1 MASMIKKIINW
12 SIQYRFLLLIGTLL
26 FIVLGIFYAK
36 QTTVDAIPDLSDVQ
50 VIIQADY
57 PGQAPNVVEDQVTY
71 PLTTAMLAVPGA
83 ELVRGISGFGVSYV
97 YIIFKDGTDL
107 YWARSRVLEYLS
119 QISSKLPKQVQVSLG
134 PDATGVGWVYEYALV
149 DKSNQHDLWQLTS
162 LQNWFLKFELQKVP
176 GVAEV
181 ATIGGMVKQYQVV
194 VDPDKLRAYGLTLA
208 QVQTAIQAGN
218 SDGGGSVVEMGD
230 AEYMIRSSGFIR
242 KLQDIQNIPLS
253 SGSNGTPILL
263 KDVARVQLGPQA
275 RRGVAEL
282 NGQGE
287 VVGGVIVMRSNQ
299 NAMQTIE
306 NVKAKL
312 EQVKAGLPQGVE
324 IIPTYDRSGLIER
337 AIATLKDKLVEEF
350 ILVSLI
356 CVLFL
361 FHLRSALV
369 IIISLPIGIL
379 MALVIMRFQGINANI
394 MSLGGI
400 AIAVGAMVDAAVVMV
415 ENVHKHFEKT
425 EVNENNRWDVI
436 REACYEVAPPLF
448 FSLLI
453 ITFSFLPIFTLQ
465 GQEGKLFDP
474 LAFTKT
480 YSMATAAFLS
490 ISLVPVL
497 MGWFIRGKIVPEH
510 KNPINKFLQAIYK
523 PFINHALNKPKLIL
537 VIALILVGIGLW
549 PLTQLGKEFMPS
561 LNEGDI
567 LYMPTTL
574 PGISINDAR
583 TILQRTDK
591 LITAVPEVKSVFGK
605 AGRAETA
612 TDPAQL
618 SMFETIIQLKPQSEW
633 RKGMTMDKIIAEL
646 DSKVKL
652 PGLSNAWVMPIRT
665 RIDMLSTGIK
675 TPIGIKIF
683 GPDLSVVQKL
693 GKQIE
698 VVIKKLPGTSTV
710 YAERVSGGRYITINI
725 NREAAARY
733 GLNIADVQ
741 TIIQSAIGG
750 ENVSQT
756 IEGRER
762 YPINIRYP
770 REIRDSINKLKWLP
784 LVTPSGATVPLG
796 EIAQIQ
802 IDNGPDMIRS
812 ENAKLD
818 GLVYIDINGSD
829 LAGYVKTAQQV
840 IASQVK
846 LPAGYSIAWSGQYE
860 YMERAKERLAYAAP
874 ITLVIIAL
882 LLYFCFGRLT
892 EVLMILF
899 SLPFALGGG
908 IWIVYLLGYN
918 LSVAVSVGFIA
929 LSGVAAETGVIMLVY
944 LNHALEE
951 RRCIAQQENR
961 KLTNADIKLAVMEG
975 SLLRLR
981 PKIMTVCAIIGGL
994 LPIMLF
1000 GGTGSEVISHIAA
1013 PMIGGMVS
1021 STILTLLVIPCVY
1034 LVWNQY
1040 QNAKK

>member
-1 MASMIKKIINW
+1 MIKKIIDW
-12 SIQYRFLLLIGTLL
+12 SIQYRFLLLIVMAI
-26 FIVLGIFYAK
+26 FIVVGIFYAK

-50 VIIQADY
+50 VIIQANY

-119 QISSKLPKQVQVSLG
+119 QISSKLPKQVEISLG
-134 PDATGVGWVYEYALV
+134 PDATGVGWIYEYALV
-149 DKSNQHDLWQLTS
+149 DKTNQHDLWQLTS

-176 GVAEV
+176 GVSEV
-181 ATIGGMVKQYQVV
+181 ATIGGMVKQYQVIV
-194 VDPDKLRAYGLTLA
+194 NPDKLRAYGITLT
-208 QVQTAIQAGN
+208 QIQNAIQNGN
-218 SDGGGSVVEMGD
+218 SDGGGSVIEMGE
-230 AEYMIRSSGFIR
+230 AEYMVRSNGFIR
-242 KLQDIQNIPLS
+242 NIQDLQNIPVS
-253 SGSNGTPILL
+253 MGNNGIPILL
-263 KDVARVQLGPQA
+263 KDVAHIQLGPQE
-275 RRGVAEL
+275 RRGIAEL

-312 EQVKAGLPQGVE
+312 NQIKSGLPHGVE
-324 IIPTYDRSGLIER
+324 IIPTYDRSGVIER
-337 AIATLKDKLVEEF
+337 AVATLKDKLVEEF

-356 CVLFL
+356 CIVFL

-369 IIISLPIGIL
+369 IIISLPIGVL
-379 MALVIMRFQGINANI
+379 MALVIMHLQGINANI

-415 ENVHKHFEKT
+415 ENLHKHFEKT
-425 EVNENNRWDVI
+425 IVTAENRWDIVK
-436 REACYEVAPPLF
+436 ESCYEVAPPLF

-453 ITFSFLPIFTLQ
+453 ITCSFLPIFALQ

-474 LAFTKT
+474 LAYTKT

-490 ISLVPVL
+490 ISLVPIL
-497 MGWFIRGKIVPEH
+497 MGLFIRGKIIAEN
-510 KNPINKFLQAIYK
+510 KNPINRFLQALYK
-523 PFINHALNKPKLIL
+523 PFINHALNNPKKILLMALVLIG
-537 VIALILVGIGLW
+537 VGLW
-549 PLTQLGKEFMPS
+549 PLSQLGKEFMPT

-574 PGISINDAR
+574 PGISINEAR
-583 TILQRTDK
+583 TILQRTDR
-591 LITAVPEVKSVFGK
+591 LITTIPEVKSVFGK

-612 TDPAQL
+612 TDPAPL
-618 SMFETIIQLKPQSEW
+618 SMFETVIQLKPENQW
-633 RKGMTMDKIIAEL
+633 RQGMTMDKIIQEL
-646 DSKVKL
+646 NNTVKI

-683 GPDLSVVQKL
+683 GPDLSIVQKL
-693 GKQIE
+693 GQQIEGVIKQI
-698 VVIKKLPGTSTV
+698 PGTSTV
-710 YAERVSGGRYITINI
+710 YAERVSGGRYVSIKID
-725 NREAAARY
+725 RVAAARY
-733 GLNIADVQ
+733 GLNIGDIQNVIQ
-741 TIIQSAIGG
+741 TAIGG

-762 YPINIRYP
+762 YPIDIRYP
-770 REIRDSINKLKWLP
+770 RYIRDSVAKIKWLP
-784 LVTPSGATVPLG
+784 IVTSSGATIPLS
-796 EIAQIQ
+796 EIAEIS
-802 IDNGPDMIRS
+802 IENGPEMIRS

-818 GLVYIDINGSD
+818 GLVYIDIDSSD
-829 LAGYVKTAQQV
+829 LAGYVKKAQAA
-840 IASQVK
+840 IANQIK
-846 LPAGYSIAWSGQYE
+846 IPTGYSIAWSGQDQ
-860 YMERAKERLAYAAP
+860 YMERARERLKYAAP

-882 LLYFCFGRLT
+882 LLYLCFGRLT
-892 EVLMILF
+892 EVLIILC

-918 LSVAVSVGFIA
+918 LSVAVAVGFIA
-929 LSGVAAETGVIMLVY
+929 LLGVAAETGVIMLIY
-944 LNHALEE
+944 LNNALAEKCE
-951 RRCIAQQENR
+951 IAQKEHR
-961 KLTNADIKLAVMEG
+961 KLTNVDIKVAVIEG

-1000 GGTGSEVISHIAA
+1000 GGTGAEIVSRIAA
-1013 PMIGGMVS
+1013 PMIGGMIS
-1021 STILTLLVIPCVY
+1021 STVLTLLVIPCIY

>member
-1 MASMIKKIINW
+1 MIKRIIDW
-12 SIQYRFLLLIGTLL
+12 SIRYRFMVVIITILIIAVG
-26 FIVLGIFYAK
+26 VFYAK
-36 QTTVDAIPDLSDVQ
+36 ETTVDAIPDLSDVQ

-57 PGQAPNVVEDQVTY
+57 PGQAPNIVEDQVTY

-134 PDATGVGWVYEYALV
+134 PDATGVGWIYEYALI
-149 DKSNQHDLWQLTS
+149 DKTNQHDLAELTS
-162 LQNWFLKFELQKVP
+162 VQNWFLKFELQKVP
-176 GVAEV
+176 GVSEV

-194 VDPDKLRAYGLTLA
+194 VEPDKLRAYALTLA
-208 QVQTAIQAGN
+208 QVKAAIEQGN
-218 SDGGGSVVEMGD
+218 SDGGGSVIEKGD
-230 AEYMIRSSGFIR
+230 AEYMIRSNGFIR
-242 KLQDIQNIPLS
+242 SISDIQNIPV
-253 SGSNGTPILL
+253 GIGANGVAILI

-282 NGQGE
+282 NGNGE
-287 VVGGVIVMRSNQ
+287 VVDGVIVMRSGQ

-306 NVKAKL
+306 NVKTKL
-312 EQVKAGLPQGVE
+312 QQVKAGLPQGVE
-324 IIPTYDRSGLIER
+324 IVPTYDRSGLIER
-337 AIATLKDKLVEEF
+337 AIAILKNKLVEEF

-400 AIAVGAMVDAAVVMV
+400 AIAIGAMVDAAVVMV
-415 ENVHKHFEKT
+415 ENVHKHLEKEIVT
-425 EVNENNRWDVI
+425 DKNRWEII
-436 REACYEVAPPLF
+436 RKASYEVAPPLF
-448 FSLLI
+448 YSLLI

-465 GQEGKLFDP
+465 AQEGKLFAP

-480 YSMATAAFLS
+480 YSMATAALLS
-490 ISLVPVL
+490 ITLVPIL
-497 MGWFIRGKIVPEH
+497 MGWLIRGKIVPERS
-510 KNPINKFLQAIYK
+510 NPINRFLQYLYK
-523 PFINHALNKPKLIL
+523 PVIHVATNYPKIILIAAI
-537 VIALILVGIGLW
+537 VLIGIGLW
-549 PLTQLGKEFMPS
+549 PLTQLGKEFMPT

-574 PGISINDAR
+574 PSIAIDEAR

-591 LITAVPEVKSVFGK
+591 LISTTPEVKSVFGK

-618 SMFETIIQLKPQSEW
+618 SMFETVIQLKPQSEW
-633 RKGMTMDKIIAEL
+633 RKGMTMDKIIQEL
-646 DSKVKL
+646 DTKVKI
-652 PGLSNAWVMPIRT
+652 PGLTNAWVMPIRT

-683 GPDLSVVQKL
+683 GPDLNEVQRL

-698 VVIKKLPGTSTV
+698 TIIKQLPETSIV
-710 YAERVSGGRYITINI
+710 YAERVSGGRYISINI
-725 NREAAARY
+725 DRAKAARY
-733 GLNIADVQ
+733 GLNIADIQ
-741 TIIQSAIGG
+741 TVIQSAIGG
-750 ENVSQT
+750 ENIGQT

-770 REIRDSINKLKWLP
+770 REIRDSITKLQWLP
-784 LVTPSGATVPLG
+784 VITASGATVPLG
-796 EIAQIQ
+796 EIAQIK

-829 LAGYVKTAQQV
+829 LAGYVKKAQQA
-840 IASQVK
+840 IASKIK
-846 LPAGYSIAWSGQYE
+846 LPTGYSIAWSGQYE
-860 YMERAKERLAYAAP
+860 YMERAKARLAYAAP
-874 ITLVIIAL
+874 FTLVIIAL
-882 LLYFCFGRLT
+882 LLYFCFGRLA
-892 EVLMILF
+892 EVIMILI
-899 SLPFALGGG
+899 SLPFSLGGG

-929 LSGVAAETGVIMLVY
+929 LAGVATETSVIMLIY
-944 LNHALEE
+944 LNHALDEH
-951 RRCIAQQENR
+951 RQEALLEKR
-961 KLTNADIKLAVMEG
+961 KLSNHDIQTAVIEG

-994 LPIMLF
+994 LPIMFF
-1000 GGTGSEVISHIAA
+1000 GGTGSEVIRHIAA
-1013 PMIGGMVS
+1013 PMIGGMLS
-1021 STILTLLVIPCVY
+1021 STILTLVIIPCLY
-1034 LVWNQY
+1034 LVWKQY
-1040 QNAKK
+1040 QNAKE

>member
-1 MASMIKKIINW
+1 MIKQVIRW
-12 SIQYRFLLLIGTLL
+12 SINNRFLLLIGILL
-26 FIVLGIFYAK
+26 FIVLGILYAK

-50 VIIQADY
+50 VIVQADY

-83 ELVRGISGFGVSYV
+83 VSVRGISGFGVSYV

-119 QISSKLPKQVQVSLG
+119 QINSKLPRQVQISLG
-134 PDATGVGWVYEYALV
+134 PDATGIGWIYEYALI
-149 DKSNQHDLWQLTS
+149 DKTNQHDLWQLTS

-181 ATIGGMVKQYQVV
+181 TTIGGMVKQYQVIIN
-194 VDPDKLRAYGLTLA
+194 PDKLRAYGITLS
-208 QVQTAIQAGN
+208 QVQTAIQNGN
-218 SDGGGSVVEMGD
+218 SDGGGSVIEMGD
-230 AEYMIRSSGFIR
+230 AEYMIRSNGFIR
-242 KLQDIQNIPLS
+242 NIEDIKNIPVS
-253 SGSNGTPILL
+253 KGNNGIPILL
-263 KDVARVQLGPQA
+263 KDIAHIQLGPQA
-275 RRGVAEL
+275 RRGIAEL

-287 VVGGVIVMRSNQ
+287 VVGGIVIMRSGQ
-299 NAMQTIE
+299 NAMQTIK

-312 EQVKAGLPQGVE
+312 QQLKAGLPKGVE
-324 IIPTYDRSGLIER
+324 IIPTYDRSRLIQQAIDTLKNKLIE
-337 AIATLKDKLVEEF
+337 EF
-350 ILVSLI
+350 LLVSLI

-379 MALVIMRFQGINANI
+379 TALVIMRLQGINANI

-400 AIAVGAMVDAAVVMV
+400 AIAVGAMIDAAVVMV

-425 EVNENNRWDVI
+425 EITNQNRWEII
-436 REACYEVAPPLF
+436 RKSCYEVAPPLF

-480 YSMATAAFLS
+480 YSMAAAALLS
-490 ISLVPVL
+490 ILLVPIL
-497 MGWFIRGKIVPEH
+497 MGWFIRGKIVPEY
-510 KNPINKFLQAIYK
+510 KNPINKFLQGIYT
-523 PFINHALNKPKLIL
+523 PFINHALNRPKIILI
-537 VIALILVGIGLW
+537 ISLILVGIGLW
-549 PLTQLGKEFMPS
+549 PLGKLGLEFMPS

-574 PGISINDAR
+574 PAISVNEAR

-591 LITAVPEVKSVFGK
+591 LITSVPEVKSVFGK

-618 SMFETIIQLKPQSEW
+618 SMFETIIQLKPQNEW
-633 RKGMTMDKIIAEL
+633 RRGMNTDKIIQEL
-646 DSKVKL
+646 DNVVRI

-683 GPDLSVVQKL
+683 GPDLAVVEKL
-693 GKQIE
+693 GTQIE
-698 VVIKKLPGTSTV
+698 AIIRQLPATSNV
-710 YAERVSGGRYITINI
+710 YAERSSGGRYINI
-725 NREAAARY
+725 DIDRIKAARY
-733 GLNIADVQ
+733 GLNIDDIQ
-741 TIIQSAIGG
+741 SIIQFAIGG
-750 ENVSQT
+750 ENVSQS

-770 REIRDSINKLKWLP
+770 REIRNSVTKLKWLP
-784 LVTPSGATVPLG
+784 LVTSSGSTIPLG
-796 EIAQIQ
+796 EIAQIK

-812 ENAKLD
+812 ENAKLN
-818 GLVYIDINGSD
+818 GLVYIDINSSD
-829 LAGYVKTAQQV
+829 LAGYIKNAQQV
-840 IASQVK
+840 IAKEVK
-846 LPAGYSIAWSGQYE
+846 LPTGYSISWSGQYE
-860 YMERAKERLAYAAP
+860 YIERAKERLAYAAP

-882 LLYFCFGRLT
+882 LLYFCFGRLL
-892 EVLMILF
+892 EVFMVLF

-918 LSVAVSVGFIA
+918 LSVAVGVGFIA
-929 LSGVAAETGVIMLVY
+929 LAGVATETVVIMLVY

-951 RRCIAQQENR
+951 HMKLAQNEHR
-961 KLTNADIKLAVMEG
+961 KLTNNDIKAAVMEG

-1013 PMIGGMVS
+1013 PMIGGMIS
-1021 STILTLLVIPCVY
+1021 STILTLVVIPCLY

-1040 QNAKK
+1040 INAKK